1 MLIIVVP
8 SNHSFFQKYQTKKHL
23 KENERIRRKGFY
35 GNQRARNEDGYTSL
49 RDTKQFHEIG
59 HHLRLSTEWAQ
70 NPGHDPRFFKRTR
83 LSGKVKMF
91 FANKGID
98 FSFSFSMNHTVRL
111 ISFESYG
118 K

>member
-1 MLIIVVP
+1 MGGFQSCASVRYYRIIA
-8 SNHSFFQKYQTKKHL
+8 HFQKYQTKKHL
-23 KENERIRRKGFY
+23 KENDRIRRKGFY

-70 NPGHDPRFFKRTR
+70 NPGHDPRFFKRPR

-91 FANKGID
+91 FVNKGID
-98 FSFSFSMNHTVRL
+98 LTTILVL
-111 ISFESYG
+111 V
-118 K
+118 